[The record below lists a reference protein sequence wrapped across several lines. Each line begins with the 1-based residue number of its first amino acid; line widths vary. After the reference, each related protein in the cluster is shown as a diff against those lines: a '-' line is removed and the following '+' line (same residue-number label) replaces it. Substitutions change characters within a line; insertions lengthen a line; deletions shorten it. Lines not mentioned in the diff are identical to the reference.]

1 MALQQVLIKIKIPNA
16 SIITMLN
23 DSLSSSQKTVVEQ
36 FLSGNN
42 LFVSGGAG
50 SGKSYL
56 LNFLKKNYSHLG
68 LEITA
73 STGIA
78 AINIGATT
86 IHSWSGIGLAN
97 QPLEYILE
105 NLNSFKFLQIKKRI
119 RYANCLAI
127 DEISMISAD
136 VLDLLNAV
144 LQHIRNN
151 TKPMGGLQV
160 LFFGDFLQLPPVD
173 NNFKNDQDLK
183 YCFHSQTWQQ
193 LNLQSIILDQVFRQS
208 DLDFIKILNKIRF
221 GNIDCEVKQVLG
233 DRLLANDPSPSVMP
247 TILTSHNHKVESI
260 NKNFLHQLSGQ
271 QQIFTAK
278 YSGNENKITFLKKN
292 CLAYDNLILKTGAQV
307 MMIKNSLQK
316 EGIINGSIGIVKDF
330 SNKKNYPIVEFSNGK
345 TFTIQPDCWNIEK
358 YNITKKIIEIEA
370 SLIQVPL
377 VLAWAITIHKSQGLT
392 LDKIRCDLSQ
402 IFTPGQ
408 AYVALSRARFLDG
421 VFIDS
426 IDFNK
431 INANQQA
438 IDFYQNVQQYV

>member
-1 MALQQVLIKIKIPNA
+1 
-16 SIITMLN
+16 MLN
-23 DSLSSSQKTVVEQ
+23 DSLSSSQKAVINQ

-105 NLNSFKFLQIKKRI
+105 NLNSFKFLQIKKRM

-136 VLDLLNAV
+136 LLDLLNAV

-173 NNFKNDQDLK
+173 NNFKNDQELK

-193 LNLQSIILDQVFRQS
+193 LNLQNIILDQVFRQS
-208 DLDFIKILNKIRF
+208 DLNFIKILNKIRF

-271 QQIFTAK
+271 QQVFVAK
-278 YSGNENKITFLKKN
+278 YSGNENKIAFLKKN
-292 CLAYDNLILKTGAQV
+292 CLAYDNLILKIGAQV

-358 YNITKKIIEIEA
+358 YNLTKKIIEIEA
-370 SLIQVPL
+370 SLTQVPL

-438 IDFYQNVQQYV
+438 IDFYHNLQQYV